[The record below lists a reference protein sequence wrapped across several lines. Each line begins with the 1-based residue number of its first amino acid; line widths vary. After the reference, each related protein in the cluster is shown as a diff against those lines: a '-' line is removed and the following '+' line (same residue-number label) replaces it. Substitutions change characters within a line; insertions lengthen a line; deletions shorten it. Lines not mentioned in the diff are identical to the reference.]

1 MLLSYYSEDD
11 RAGAVEQDAVVEVGL
26 DRAGEDEALDVA
38 ADPHQVVDL
47 VAVADPGHVLV
58 DDRAGVELLGD
69 VVGGG
74 ADQLDAA
81 LVGAAVGVGADE
93 GGQEAV
99 VDVDRRRPEPLAGS
113 SAERICM

>member
-1 MLLSYYSEDD
+1 M
-11 RAGAVEQDAVVEVGL
+11 GL

-58 DDRAGVELLGD
+58 DDRAGVELLGH

-81 LVGAAVGVGADE
+81 LVGAG
-93 GGQEAV
+93 
-99 VDVDRRRPEPLAGS
+99 
-113 SAERICM
+113 